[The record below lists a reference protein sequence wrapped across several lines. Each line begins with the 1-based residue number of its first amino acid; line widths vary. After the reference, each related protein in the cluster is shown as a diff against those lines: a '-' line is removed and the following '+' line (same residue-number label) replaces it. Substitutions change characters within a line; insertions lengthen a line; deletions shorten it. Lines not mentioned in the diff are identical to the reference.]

1 MEPSGFFCVYM
12 GVKDERRGDLEQIY
26 TAYYPR
32 LVAEVAVVTGS
43 RSLAEDCV
51 GEAFARLVLHWGRV
65 SRYEQP
71 RAWVRRVAHN
81 LAVDESRR
89 RRRLRSLDEVPE
101 NHAPEHSAELREV
114 WGAIAALPSH
124 QREVLVR
131 RVVDGATEAEMADE
145 LRVPVGTIKSR
156 LSRARANVRHSIGDG
171 A

>member
-1 MEPSGFFCVYM
+1 MYRS
-12 GVKDERRGDLEQIY
+12 VKVEHRGDLEEIFS
-26 TAYYPR
+26 AYYPR
-32 LVAEVAVVTGS
+32 LVAEMTLVTGL
-43 RSLAEDCV
+43 RAVAEDCV
-51 GEAFARLVLHWGRV
+51 GEAFTRLVLHWNKL

-71 RAWVRRVAHN
+71 QGWVRRVAYN

-89 RRRLRSLDEVPE
+89 RRRLGPLGEAAERQVPE
-101 NHAPEHSAELREV
+101 HTGELREV
-114 WGAIAALPSH
+114 WGAIAALPRS

-171 A
+171 S

>member
-1 MEPSGFFCVYM
+1 MEPRGLFCVYR
-12 GVKDERRGDLEQIY
+12 GVKVERRGDLEQIY

-51 GEAFARLVLHWGRV
+51 GEAFARLVLHWNKV
-65 SRYEQP
+65 SRYQQP

-89 RRRLRSLDEVPE
+89 RRRLGSLDEVPE
-101 NHAPEHSAELREV
+101 PHAPEHTAELREV
-114 WGAIAALPSH
+114 WGAIAALPSQ

-131 RVVDGATEAEMADE
+131 RVVDGATEAEMAVA

-156 LSRARANVRHSIGDG
+156 LSRARSNVRHSIGDG